1 MWREFVNLNSYWQSV
16 NYCEKLGIILGTTAE
31 IRNNAVLLHK
41 GKRMKVLEFQHVKP
55 GKGGAFV
62 RTKLKD
68 IQTGKIIDETFN
80 AGARI
85 EIIRV
90 EVKPMQYLYN
100 DGDFFIFMDNKTY
113 DQITVSESIINRRK
127 DFLVAGMNVDLL
139 FDSQE
144 ILDVRIPAHVVLQV
158 TDTEPGFKGNTATGA
173 TKPATLETGFII
185 QVPLFVSSD
194 DKIKIDTRTGH
205 YIERAK

>member
-1 MWREFVNLNSYWQSV
+1 MWREFVNLNSYWQLV

-113 DQITVSESIINRRK
+113 DQITVSESIIIRGK

-139 FDSQE
+139 FDGQE
-144 ILDVRIPAHVVLQV
+144 ILDVRIPAHIVLQV

-194 DKIKIDTRTGH
+194 DKIKIDTRTGQ